1 MPTQLLESPEELLE
15 QNRLAALLE
24 LEILDTPEE
33 QEFNELVR
41 LASEICQTPISLVS
55 LVDKERQWF
64 KASVGLTARETN
76 RNVSFCAHAIQR
88 PGLFVVEDA
97 TCDVR
102 FQDNG
107 LVTGAPNIRFYAG
120 MPLQSPKGYAL
131 GTLCVIDTVPRR
143 LSESQL
149 KALEILG
156 RQVTA
161 RMQLRAREKALQAAL
176 TEKVAIEKSLES
188 SRILFQ
194 TFVEHNPNICYFKAE
209 DGKYLS
215 YNAKFA
221 ELFGIGL
228 NDWIG
233 KSDYDTQQAEA
244 ADQFRAQDELVL
256 NRGIV
261 SEVSHQIRAADG
273 RLVWLKLIKFAIRLN
288 EQRSILAGVAID
300 VTPEVKKEQALSEA
314 NVQLMQMAQ
323 TDPLT
328 GVSNRRFFEER
339 IASEFARTQN
349 AGQPLTLIILD
360 IDDFK
365 KRNDTYGHAAGDD
378 ALRMLGGLLRESL
391 RGGDL
396 PARIGGEEFAI
407 LLAGMNEAGATL
419 VARRIQDRL
428 RTADCGPVPMT
439 VSMGIASAS
448 PELESWEKLYS
459 LADRAMYQ
467 AKASGKNRF
476 VMA

>member
-1 MPTQLLESPEELLE
+1 
-15 QNRLAALLE
+15 
-24 LEILDTPEE
+24 
-33 QEFNELVR
+33 
-41 LASEICQTPISLVS
+41 
-55 LVDKERQWF
+55 
-64 KASVGLTARETN
+64 
-76 RNVSFCAHAIQR
+76 
-88 PGLFVVEDA
+88 
-97 TCDVR
+97 
-102 FQDNG
+102 
-107 LVTGAPNIRFYAG
+107 
-120 MPLQSPKGYAL
+120 
-131 GTLCVIDTVPRR
+131 
-143 LSESQL
+143 
-149 KALEILG
+149 
-156 RQVTA
+156 
-161 RMQLRAREKALQAAL
+161 MQLRAREKALQAAL